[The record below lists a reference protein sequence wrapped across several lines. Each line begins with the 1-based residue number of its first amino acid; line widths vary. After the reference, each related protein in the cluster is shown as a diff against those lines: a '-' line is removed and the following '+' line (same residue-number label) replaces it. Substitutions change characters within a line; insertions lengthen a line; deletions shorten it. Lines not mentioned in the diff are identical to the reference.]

1 MSAAVLGAAGA
12 CMGVSTIAFNAMAK
26 EETKRFN
33 YVAMAVTGIATLA
46 YLCMTYN
53 VGVAQVDGHPVYYA
67 RYLDWFFT
75 TPFFLL
81 DLSLL
86 AGADTW
92 STFYVMLLNALCIAA
107 GAIGALNPRVGWP
120 CFIFGMVTFVMFN
133 AQLFGTMLTKAGE
146 LGADVQNKYKLVT
159 AFAMGL
165 WWAYPILFYFF
176 ELTHTFGVETE
187 IWCYA
192 ILDVSAKCVA
202 SFILLSDHTLLDQTN
217 KAKGYK
223 EGLLA

>member
-1 MSAAVLGAAGA
+1 
-12 CMGVSTIAFNAMAK
+12 MG
-26 EETKRFN
+26 N

-107 GAIGALNPRVGWP
+107 GAIGALNPKVGWP
-120 CFIFGMVTFVMFN
+120 CFIFGMVTFVMFLSQRVVESIVRTSWL
-133 AQLFGTMLTKAGE
+133 QLLPWDCG
-146 LGADVQNKYKLVT
+146 
-159 AFAMGL
+159 GL
-165 WWAYPILFYFF
+165 IQFCS
-176 ELTHTFGVETE
+176 
-187 IWCYA
+187 I
-192 ILDVSAKCVA
+192 
-202 SFILLSDHTLLDQTN
+202 
-217 KAKGYK
+217 
-223 EGLLA
+223 